1 MNRISKRF
9 GHRCTQMDADL
20 RLDFKLQIAH
30 ETGRMRL
37 TPVSHGFAASG
48 KQICELQSLL
58 RITMFLLK
66 TVPPR
71 GAECAGTGS
80 DHYSARNL
88 RQRLSPK
95 AKPWDNGNT
104 DQGKRQALSR
114 IEGLVASLERVVML
128 IPSHS
133 FLLSCESCKSCQNVF
148 SASFRALRETV
159 LICVHPCP
167 NILCE
172 LRVSARNIFSC
183 FPNLVLSW

>member
-1 MNRISKRF
+1 MVSQLLGIKSVSSNLFLESRCSYSK
-9 GHRCTQMDADL
+9 
-20 RLDFKLQIAH
+20 
-30 ETGRMRL
+30 
-37 TPVSHGFAASG
+37 
-48 KQICELQSLL
+48 QS
-58 RITMFLLK
+58 RRE
-66 TVPPR
+66 R

-172 LRVSARNIFSC
+172 LHVSARNIF
-183 FPNLVLSW
+183 FVLSKLRAFVVVLHFS